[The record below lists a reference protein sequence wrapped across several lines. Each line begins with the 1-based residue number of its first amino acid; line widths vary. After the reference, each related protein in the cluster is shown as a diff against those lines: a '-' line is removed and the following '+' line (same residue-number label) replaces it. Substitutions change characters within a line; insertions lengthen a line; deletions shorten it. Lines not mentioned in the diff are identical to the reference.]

1 MHRRAFGVVGVAAAI
16 VAGTALVLAYSSGS
30 SGGGGPVPVSASPSV
45 SSTFK
50 VDAVH
55 SSVLYR
61 IKHLNAAWS
70 YGRFNDVSGT
80 FNIDDGGAIDVTV
93 KAASVDSANAKRDGH
108 LQSPDF
114 FSAKEFPEITFKS
127 TSMTRTG
134 DDTFEARGPLTLRGV
149 THDVT
154 VAIEKTGEGPGQR
167 GQGKVQGFEARFT
180 IKRTDFGINY
190 MVGPLGDEVTLIVSL
205 EGNA

>member
-1 MHRRAFGVVGVAAAI
+1 MHRRAFGVVGIAGVVVAAGI
-16 VAGTALVLAYSSGS
+16 GLVLAAGGS
-30 SGGGGPVPVSASPSV
+30 SPAESRVAGVPAAVASPF
-45 SSTFK
+45 T

-55 SSVLYR
+55 SAVLYR
-61 IKHLNAAWS
+61 VKHLNAAWN

-80 FNIDDGGAIDVTV
+80 FNIADGGSIDVTV
-93 KAASVDSANAKRDGH
+93 KAGSVDSGNAKRDGH

-127 TSMTRTG
+127 SSMTKTG

-149 THDVT
+149 TRDIAVT
-154 VAIEKTGEGPGQR
+154 IEKTGEGPGQR
-167 GQGKVQGFEARFT
+167 GQGRVQGFEARFT

-190 MVGPLGDEVTLIVSL
+190 MVGPLGDEVTMIVSL
-205 EGNA
+205 EGNAS

>member
-16 VAGTALVLAYSSGS
+16 VAGSALALAYSSGS
-30 SGGGGPVPVSASPSV
+30 SADGGPVSASPAASP
-45 SSTFK
+45 TFK

-70 YGRFNDVSGT
+70 YGRFNDISGT

-93 KAASVDSANAKRDGH
+93 KTASVDSANAKRDGH

-149 THDVT
+149 TRDVT
-154 VAIEKTGEGPGQR
+154 VSIEKTGEGPGQR